1 MFPLLPEDTKKGAIP
16 RSPLLPKDTKKG
28 AIPRFP
34 LLPEDTL
41 LPRHD
46 YSVGN
51 CWINSPSI
59 IPLRS
64 FSYPVPGPAQIASA
78 PAASRTPAVGVAA
91 NVHSRSLFFKG
102 PARPNAVGNKTRAVN
117 EDYKGDYCSQPEHTM
132 CKFSVRNQILTP
144 WLYILPLNPY
154 LSQVGFRK
162 SLSFPI
168 SG

>member
-51 CWINSPSI
+51 C
-59 IPLRS
+59 
-64 FSYPVPGPAQIASA
+64 
-78 PAASRTPAVGVAA
+78 
-91 NVHSRSLFFKG
+91 
-102 PARPNAVGNKTRAVN
+102 
-117 EDYKGDYCSQPEHTM
+117 
-132 CKFSVRNQILTP
+132 
-144 WLYILPLNPY
+144 
-154 LSQVGFRK
+154 
-162 SLSFPI
+162 
-168 SG
+168 